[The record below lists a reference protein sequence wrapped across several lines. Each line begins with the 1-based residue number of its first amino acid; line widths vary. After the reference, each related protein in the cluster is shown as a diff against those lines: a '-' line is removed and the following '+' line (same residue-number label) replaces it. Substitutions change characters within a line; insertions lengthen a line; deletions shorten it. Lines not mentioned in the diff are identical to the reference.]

1 MSCERPEELLSRYL
15 DGELPPS
22 EALEVSMHLHTCA
35 WCQQQAARH
44 HQLLQELQSAFAEEE
59 VPAHFWENLRHR
71 LHQEPPQAVPSSA
84 PPRAPIRWRVWSSLG
99 AVAALLL
106 AAVGIQ
112 FWHPYATALVVR
124 EVVDSQIRGQV
135 MESSYSPMAAHPR
148 EIRQWFQDKIDF
160 AVLVPELPE
169 ERYTFVGTRVN
180 YFLGRRVAELA
191 YTTDTH
197 TLSFV
202 MFPHHD
208 LDLTAVPSAQMGTRR
223 VHLQRYKGYSTV
235 LWQDGEVFCGF
246 VSALPLPELL
256 QIARDVTGHMTAS

>member
-1 MSCERPEELLSRYL
+1 MCCERPEELLCRYL
-15 DGELPPS
+15 DGELPPP
-22 EALEVSMHLHTCA
+22 EALEVGMHLHTCA

-44 HQLLQELQSAFAEEE
+44 HHLQQELQSAFAEEE
-59 VPAHFWENLRHR
+59 VPTDFLEHLRHR
-71 LHQEPPQAVPSSA
+71 LRQEPPQAVPSDSQS
-84 PPRAPIRWRVWSSLG
+84 RAQTRWRLWSSLA

-112 FWHPYATALVVR
+112 LWHPYAVALVVR

-135 MESSYSPMAAHPR
+135 MESSYSPMAAQPR
-148 EIRQWFQDKIDF
+148 EIRHWFQDKVDF
-160 AVLVPELPE
+160 AVLVPELPQ

-208 LDLTAVPSAQMGTRR
+208 LDLTAVPSTHLGTRR

-235 LWQDGEVFCGF
+235 LWQDGEVLCGF
-246 VSALPLPELL
+246 VSDLALPALL
-256 QIARDVTGHMTAS
+256 QIAREVTGHLSAS